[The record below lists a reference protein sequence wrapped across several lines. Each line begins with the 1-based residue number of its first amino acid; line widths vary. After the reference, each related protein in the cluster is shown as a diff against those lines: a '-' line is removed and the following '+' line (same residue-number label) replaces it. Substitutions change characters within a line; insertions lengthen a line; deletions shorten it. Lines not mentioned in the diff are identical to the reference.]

1 MWPRTHIGTLHGPH
15 GTGQMLVSPGT
26 SYHPRVVAVSRR
38 ARLWGLLGLIA
49 LSTPLVWVVESGM
62 RRLVFPPDFDA
73 VRAWLSPTL
82 TPWAWAMVPATL
94 VTTGIGW
101 WLYRVLARRELLAR
115 RPGLTAEQV
124 RAKAEFEALMLS
136 SSAPQVPAVAATM
149 LYMLGADVVPVA
161 VAMVAATLG
170 VVSLGIWIGRGEPR
184 GADRSGSE

>member
-1 MWPRTHIGTLHGPH
+1 
-15 GTGQMLVSPGT
+15 
-26 SYHPRVVAVSRR
+26 
-38 ARLWGLLGLIA
+38 
-49 LSTPLVWVVESGM
+49 M

-101 WLYRVLARRELLAR
+101 WLYRVLARRELSTR

-124 RAKAEFEALMLS
+124 RAKAEFEALMLA

-161 VAMVAATLG
+161 AAMGTAMLG
-170 VVSLGIWIGRGEPR
+170 VVSLGVWIGRGER
-184 GADRSGSE
+184 GGVERSDAAAGHDDSR